1 MNSRLT
7 SALLAVS
14 LLFVLTLTA
23 CGAPAAENSTPPT
36 TPPAQGGQAL
46 ETDKPTP
53 AETAGTLED
62 APSETPAASGSNI
75 LVVWFSRVGITPF
88 ADGVDAESS
97 ASINVR
103 DGELVGNMQYLA
115 EFIGAET
122 GGDLFQII
130 TEKEYPA
137 AYRDTTDLAKEE
149 QNNDERPVLSSHVE
163 NMDQYD
169 VIFLGFPNWWGTLP
183 QAVVTFLEEYDFN
196 GKTIVPFCSHG
207 GSRLGRAHQDIAALC
222 PGAEL
227 LDGLAVSGSAVSG
240 AQADVQE
247 WLNGLNLKS

>member
-1 MNSRLT
+1 MNNRLT
-7 SALLAVS
+7 SALLAAS
-14 LLFVLTLTA
+14 LLFALTLA
-23 CGAPAAENSTPPT
+23 SCGTPAAENSTPPT
-36 TPPAQGGQAL
+36 APPAQGSQVL
-46 ETDKPTP
+46 EADKPTP
-53 AETAGTLED
+53 AETAGTSED
-62 APSETPAASGSNI
+62 VPSETPAASGSNI

-97 ASINVR
+97 ASINIR

-115 EFIGAET
+115 EFVAEET

-130 TEKEYPA
+130 TEQEYPV
-137 AYRDTTDLAKEE
+137 AYRDTTDLAKVE
-149 QNNDERPVLSSHVE
+149 QNSNARPALASHVE

-169 VIFLGFPNWWGTLP
+169 GVFLGFPNWWGTLP
-183 QAVVTFLEEYDFN
+183 QAVMTFLEEYDFS

-207 GSRLGRAHQDIAALC
+207 GSRLGRGPQDIAALC

-240 AQADVQE
+240 AQSDVQA
-247 WLNGLNLKS
+247 WLDNLKLD